1 MKNKK
6 TKSWFEIV
14 RRLWHPNRKYKDRL
28 FQRVFRDKEYLLE
41 LYNAINGTNYSN
53 PDDLEI
59 TTLEDVIFMSMKNDK
74 SFIISSTMNL
84 YEHQSTVNPN
94 MPIRGLLYFAQLY
107 DEYIK
112 LHDLDV
118 YGRKLVKLPTP
129 QYIVF
134 YNGKE
139 EMPDDQTLLL
149 TDAFECDSE
158 VEDMEPA
165 LECRARVLNV
175 NDGHNAEL
183 MNKCKRLM
191 HYSQFIARINQNIDA
206 GMLLQHAID
215 EAISYCLEN
224 DILTDVLIRNRSEVR
239 HMLLTEFNEKKF
251 AKTMWE
257 EGHESGYNEGHKS
270 GYSEGRESGY
280 SEGRESG
287 YHEILKV
294 MDEINKGNDT
304 LDKLILLGYDEELVK
319 QVLEKK

>member
-1 MKNKK
+1 M
-6 TKSWFEIV
+6 
-14 RRLWHPNRKYKDRL
+14 
-28 FQRVFRDKEYLLE
+28 
-41 LYNAINGTNYSN
+41 YNAINRTNYSN
-53 PDDLEI
+53 SDDLEI

-84 YEHQSTVNPN
+84 YEHQSTANPN

-206 GMLLQHAID
+206 GMLLQNAID

-224 DILTDVLIRNRSEVR
+224 GILTVVLVRNRSEVH

-257 EGHESGYNEGHKS
+257 EGHESGYSS
-270 GYSEGRESGY
+270 GYNEGRESGY
-280 SEGRESG
+280 NEGSESG
-287 YHEILKV
+287 YKKAHDEIFNI
-294 MDEINKGNDT
+294 MDEINKGKNT
-304 LDKLILLGYDEELVK
+304 LDELVSLGYDKELVK

>member
-1 MKNKK
+1 
-6 TKSWFEIV
+6 
-14 RRLWHPNRKYKDRL
+14 
-28 FQRVFRDKEYLLE
+28 
-41 LYNAINGTNYSN
+41 
-53 PDDLEI
+53 
-59 TTLEDVIFMSMKNDK
+59 
-74 SFIISSTMNL
+74 MNL

-257 EGHESGYNEGHKS
+257 EGHESGYSS
-270 GYSEGRESGY
+270 GYNEGRESGY
-280 SEGRESG
+280 NEGSESG
-287 YHEILKV
+287 YKKAHDEIFNI
-294 MDEINKGNDT
+294 MDEINKGNNT
-304 LDKLILLGYDEELVK
+304 LDELVSLGYDKDLVK

>member
-1 MKNKK
+1 M
-6 TKSWFEIV
+6 
-14 RRLWHPNRKYKDRL
+14 
-28 FQRVFRDKEYLLE
+28 FRDKEYLLE
-41 LYNAINGTNYSN
+41 LYNAINRTNYSN
-53 PDDLEI
+53 SDDLEI

-257 EGHESGYNEGHKS
+257 EGHESGYSS
-270 GYSEGRESGY
+270 GYNEGRESGY
-280 SEGRESG
+280 NEGSESG
-287 YHEILKV
+287 YKKAHDEIFNI
-294 MDEINKGNDT
+294 MDEINKGKNT
-304 LDKLILLGYDEELVK
+304 LDELVSLGYDKELVK

>member
-1 MKNKK
+1 M
-6 TKSWFEIV
+6 
-14 RRLWHPNRKYKDRL
+14 
-28 FQRVFRDKEYLLE
+28 FRDKEYLLE

-206 GMLLQHAID
+206 GMLLRNAID

-224 DILTDVLIRNRSEVR
+224 GILTVVLVRNRSEVH

-257 EGHESGYNEGHKS
+257 EGHESGYSS

-304 LDKLILLGYDEELVK
+304 LDKLVSLGYDEELVK